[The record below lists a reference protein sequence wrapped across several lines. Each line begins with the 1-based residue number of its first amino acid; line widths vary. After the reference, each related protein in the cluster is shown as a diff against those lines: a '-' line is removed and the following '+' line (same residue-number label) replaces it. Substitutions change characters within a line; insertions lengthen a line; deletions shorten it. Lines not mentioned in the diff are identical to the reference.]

1 MKSDSSKGRIT
12 VSGVRD
18 DVLEEFD
25 ALADAED
32 KSRSEKVVELI
43 EREVADGV
51 PNVDGSY
58 LPTDDE
64 LRMVY
69 EAALET
75 ATMPAHTLRFDR
87 WGGTLAQKSNMGKK
101 AVRGQLFRLESRGYV
116 RHQFGGTSGDTDD
129 ECYRIKP
136 RCANP
141 RVWQYSRIRDD
152 DAVRRLDVTGSE
164 EEPDDPETV
173 GDHLDALQTAGEEA
187 SQSAD

>member
-1 MKSDSSKGRIT
+1 MARMKSDSSTGRIT
-12 VSGVRD
+12 ISGVRD
-18 DVLEEFD
+18 AVLDEFD

-51 PNVDGSY
+51 PDEDGSY
-58 LPTDDE
+58 LAADDE
-64 LRMVY
+64 LRTVY

-87 WGGTLAQKSNMGKK
+87 WGGTLAQKANMGKK

-141 RVWQYSRIRDD
+141 RVWRYSRVRD
-152 DAVRRLDVTGSE
+152 E
-164 EEPDDPETV
+164 EVVEV
-173 GDHLDALQTAGEEA
+173 NNGE
-187 SQSAD
+187 